1 MALVVNRPI
10 YREEALRRYRVRERQ
25 GDRPLVVH
33 KMWFAAL
40 WALVAVLGAAA
51 ATLTLIQVPHL
62 VTVPATVTG
71 YRTGSVDVIAHVPWD
86 RPAPRTGAQATLRL
100 VGPARPLVC
109 QVGRPGASLAGDGRL
124 KAAPGTVEPA
134 RLAVL
139 SCRVTGVEPR
149 ELLRRSGEAV
159 VPSGTVAAGTQLFG
173 DGS

>member
-1 MALVVNRPI
+1 MSRPI

-25 GDRPLVVH
+25 GDRPLVVP

-51 ATLTLIQVPHL
+51 AALTLIQVPHL

-71 YRTGSVDVIAHVPWD
+71 YRTGSVDVIAHLPWD
-86 RPAPRTGAQATLRL
+86 RPAPRAGAEATVRL
-100 VGPARPLVC
+100 AGPARPLAC
-109 QVGRPGASLAGDGRL
+109 QVSRPGAAGAGRL
-124 KAAPGTVEPA
+124 KAAPGTVKPA

-159 VPSGTVAAGTQLFG
+159 VPTGTVAAGTQMFG